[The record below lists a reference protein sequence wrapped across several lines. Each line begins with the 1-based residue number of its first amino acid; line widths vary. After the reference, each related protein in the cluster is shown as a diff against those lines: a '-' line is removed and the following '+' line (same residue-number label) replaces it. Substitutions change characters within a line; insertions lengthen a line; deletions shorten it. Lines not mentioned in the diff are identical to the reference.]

1 MLPLVAGIP
10 DLEVMDT
17 SELESL
23 VELSAKEK
31 ERVTELRVVAKAQQ
45 RKVLRVNCDLDIKR
59 LERLNGYIAH
69 VMKDAR
75 RMW

>member
-1 MLPLVAGIP
+1 MLPLVAGIS

-59 LERLNGYIAH
+59 LDRLNGYIAH

>member
-1 MLPLVAGIP
+1 
-10 DLEVMDT
+10 MDS

-59 LERLNGYIAH
+59 LDRLNEYIAH
-69 VMKDAR
+69 VRKDSR